1 VENRINNLQKI
12 MQYKKI
18 KYSNRIKRTIDFKRL
33 FFLFPRILA
42 IIYILF
48 IIFFSLNSTQTGIIS
63 KIMPALLLIILLILV
78 WKKNISGGSIFILIG
93 IVFTISLNTM
103 RTLLTFLLISFPPL
117 LIGILFLFRENFK
130 KGIKLKTY
138 FI

>member
-1 VENRINNLQKI
+1 MENRINNLQKI

-117 LIGILFLFRENFK
+117 LIGILFLLERILKRE
-130 KGIKLKTY
+130 
-138 FI
+138 